1 MNIQMRL
8 DPEIHDAAKRAAAL
22 EGVSLSEYLRRLL
35 QRNLEEEG
43 DGGVGGGSA
52 GKNNGGSSASAS

>member
-8 DPEIHDAAKRAAAL
+8 NPEIHDAAKRAAAL

-35 QRNLEEEG
+35 ERNLEAEG
-43 DGGVGGGSA
+43 NSGMDNGVEQ
-52 GKNNGGSSASAS
+52 NGNGDSPRVR